1 MGAGGLREAGSVAYE
16 IHTARLMV
24 RPRRAADAVAL
35 NALAANPAIA
45 PNLCTTIS
53 AEGGSSLAVAERKS
67 GRLIGGAEHGSG
79 GLGTGVEMTVWIG
92 EPDWSHGYG
101 TEAAHALIDH
111 LFANG
116 AAERIW
122 CSARAANERA
132 RAVIARCG
140 FQFRGTGM
148 VRVTGRGAF
157 PVERFALDRRS
168 WLSLKDWA
176 AAGGGR
182 HAIADTA
189 A

>member
-1 MGAGGLREAGSVAYE
+1 MGAGGSREAGSVTYE
-16 IHTARLMV
+16 LHTARLIM
-24 RPRRAADAVAL
+24 RPRRATDVVAL

-53 AEGGSSLAVAERKS
+53 AEGGASVTIIERHS

-79 GLGTGVEMTVWIG
+79 GLGTRLEIAVWIG
-92 EPDWSHGYG
+92 EPDWRQGYG

-111 LFANG
+111 LFAG
-116 AAERIW
+116 SDVERIW

-148 VRVTGRGAF
+148 VRVAGRGAF

-168 WLSLKDWA
+168 WLSLKEWSA
-176 AAGGGR
+176 
-182 HAIADTA
+182 
-189 A
+189 

>member
-1 MGAGGLREAGSVAYE
+1 
-16 IHTARLMV
+16 
-24 RPRRAADAVAL
+24 
-35 NALAANPAIA
+35 
-45 PNLCTTIS
+45 
-53 AEGGSSLAVAERKS
+53 
-67 GRLIGGAEHGSG
+67 
-79 GLGTGVEMTVWIG
+79 VWIG
-92 EPDWSHGYG
+92 EPDWGHGYG

-111 LFANG
+111 LFASG
-116 AAERIW
+116 GAERIW

-176 AAGGGR
+176 TADGGHR
-182 HAIADTA
+182 AIADTA